1 MKRQYL
7 AGAGLLV
14 IAGTLALAQTQQT
27 LASWTDS
34 EHTTGSF
41 AAGSVSPPT
50 SLACTAGLLT
60 NVTFTWGARAGGL
73 TPSGYTWTVTGAF
86 SDSGSTTTTPT
97 TTTTTSATLDSGPLA
112 IGTATFS
119 LVATV
124 GGWTSTPVTG
134 TVHVLGAL
142 GIPLSTSCSVP

>member
-14 IAGTLALAQTQQT
+14 IASTLALAQDQQT

-41 AAGSVSPPT
+41 TAGSLSPPT
-50 SLACTAGLLT
+50 SLACTDGLLT
-60 NVTFTWGARAGGL
+60 NVTFTWSAPAGGL

-86 SDSGSTTTTPT
+86 SGSGS
-97 TTTTTSATLDSGPLA
+97 TTTTSATLWSGLLA

-119 LVATV
+119 LRATS
-124 GGWTSTPVTG
+124 GGWTSNTPVTG
-134 TVHVLGAL
+134 TVHVIGVLV
-142 GIPLSTSCSVP
+142 PVSTVCHVP

>member
-1 MKRQYL
+1 MKRPYL

-14 IAGTLALAQTQQT
+14 IASTLALTQTPQT

-41 AAGSVSPPT
+41 TAGSLSPPT
-50 SLACTAGLLT
+50 SLACTAGILT
-60 NVTFTWGARAGGL
+60 NVTFTWGAPAGGL

-86 SDSGSTTTTPT
+86 SDGGSTP
-97 TTTTTSATLDSGPLA
+97 TTSATLHSGLLA

-124 GGWTSTPVTG
+124 GGWTSETPVTG
-134 TVHVLGAL
+134 TVHVFGAL
-142 GIPLSTSCSVP
+142 GIPLTTNCHVP

>member
-1 MKRQYL
+1 MKRRYL

-14 IAGTLALAQTQQT
+14 IAGTLVLAQTPQT

-41 AAGSVSPPT
+41 TAGSLSPPT
-50 SLACTAGLLT
+50 NLHCTAGLLT
-60 NVTFTWGARAGGL
+60 NVTFTWSAPTSGL
-73 TPSGYTWTVTGAF
+73 PPSEYTWTATGVI
-86 SDSGSTTTTPT
+86 SDDGS
-97 TTTTTSATLDSGPLA
+97 TTTTSATLQSGPLTL
-112 IGTATFS
+112 GTAAFS